1 MSNNDSVEPIET
13 QETKLREETEAS
25 LETDVIL
32 EDEEIDSLDE
42 FLEKEL
48 SIGKALKLVKSKMP
62 NGYRIEKKFFEGLYT
77 YLFILKAPEQKTLS
91 AIVTKPTEEVEII
104 ESPADTGSDDDDDLV
119 EQDN

>member
-13 QETKLREETEAS
+13 QETKPREETEAS

-104 ESPADTGSDDDDDLV
+104 ESPVDTSSDDDLV